1 MIMFIKQN
9 LMEKIFFQI
18 THYSALTKLQHRK
31 LISIENN
38 TVFLTKEVVILV
50 ESIINTQFC

>member
-1 MIMFIKQN
+1 MFIKQN
-9 LMEKIFFQI
+9 LMEKNFFQI